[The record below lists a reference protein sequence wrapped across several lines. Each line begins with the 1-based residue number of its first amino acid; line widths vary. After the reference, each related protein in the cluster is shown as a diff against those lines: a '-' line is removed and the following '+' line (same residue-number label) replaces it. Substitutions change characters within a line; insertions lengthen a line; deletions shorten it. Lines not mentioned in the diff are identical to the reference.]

1 MATLKDHQAAMVELL
16 AHGTAIPASAT
27 RLAHALHD
35 VLAVLNDKPVATEA
49 HAERRIEATT
59 SGLNDAA
66 LAYDLAAVRPTKSN
80 KTYIRELESLLKQRD
95 NTIRQLKARVADL
108 VIERD
113 EVRSDLQLSL
123 AKNREANNPE
133 QAGCRKDDTQVCDHA
148 WVQALGRPIQCCL
161 CGSDKQ

>member
-1 MATLKDHQAAMVELL
+1 MAPLKDHQAAMVELL

-35 VLAVLNDKPVATEA
+35 VLAVLTDKPVAAEA
-49 HAERRIEATT
+49 HTERRSDATT

-66 LAYDLAAVRPTKSN
+66 LAYDLAAVRPAESN

-113 EVRSDLQLSL
+113 EVRNDLQLSL
-123 AKNREANNPE
+123 AKIREASNPE
-133 QAGCRKDDTQVCDHA
+133 QAGCRKEDTQGCTHDWFMVEQDDFQTC
-148 WVQALGRPIQCCL
+148 RK
-161 CGSDKQ
+161 CGDIS